1 MDVLFSY
8 SFKIIAIGTIL
19 LASLASLVGIINVYK
34 DQSLIGDAMGHSTY
48 AGLVLAFILT
58 GMKSSF

>member
-19 LASLASLVGIINVYK
+19 LASLASLVGIIK
-34 DQSLIGDAMGHSTY
+34 KKEMEKKQ
-48 AGLVLAFILT
+48 
-58 GMKSSF
+58 